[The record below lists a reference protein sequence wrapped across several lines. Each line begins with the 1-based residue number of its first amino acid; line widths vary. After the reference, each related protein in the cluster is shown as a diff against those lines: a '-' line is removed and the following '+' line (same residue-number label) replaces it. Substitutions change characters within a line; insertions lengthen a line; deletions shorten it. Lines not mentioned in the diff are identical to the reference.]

1 MKTTGCGGI
10 NEKVGDEVADTQ
22 GNGVGQGGER
32 DAEISVIVPVYNVRP
47 YLDRCMESL
56 LGQTFRDFEL
66 ILVDDGSTD
75 GSGER
80 CDEWAEM
87 DGRIR
92 VFHQANAGQGAARN
106 RAVRRSIGKWIAF
119 VDADDYVA
127 ADYLE
132 YLRGLALTHG
142 ADIAMCPNIFT
153 NGEPLPAAED
163 DHCTV
168 YERSEVCLKLQEGVL
183 RSGPVCKLYRR
194 ELLEACPFPEGRA
207 YEDTAIMGRLLREAQ
222 RVVLGARILYAYFVN
237 PGSTTRA
244 LTPKKLRDQLW
255 ANLQMA
261 LFFEGVGEREAE
273 ALTWELLRKNIL
285 TDIKTRVLPVGELRA
300 FWREHRGKIASWN
313 VMGVKCRVALAAPW
327 LYRLWCR
334 LARK

>member
-1 MKTTGCGGI
+1 M
-10 NEKVGDEVADTQ
+10 
-22 GNGVGQGGER
+22 R
-32 DAEISVIVPVYNVRP
+32 DVEISVIVPVYNVRP
-47 YLDRCMESL
+47 YLDRCMESV

-80 CDEWAEM
+80 CDEWAEK

-106 RAVRRSIGKWIAF
+106 RAVRRSAGKWIVF

-127 ADYLE
+127 EDYLE
-132 YLRGLALTHG
+132 YLWKLARKHG
-142 ADIAMCPNIFT
+142 ADISMCPNVYT
-153 NGEPLPAAED
+153 KGEPLAAPED
-163 DHCTV
+163 AGSVV

-207 YEDTAIMGRLLREAQ
+207 YEDTAIMGRLLRGAQ
-222 RVVLGARILYAYFVN
+222 RVVLGSRVLYAYFVN
-237 PGSTTRA
+237 PESTTRA
-244 LTPKKLRDQLW
+244 HTPEKLRDQLW

-261 LFFEGVGEREAE
+261 LFFAEVGEKKAE
-273 ALTWELLRKNIL
+273 ALTWELLRKFIL
-285 TDIKTRVLPVGELRA
+285 ADIKTGVMPVGELRA
-300 FWREHRGKIASWN
+300 FWREHHGKIASGD
-313 VMGVKCRVALAAPW
+313 MLGVKCRVALAAPW

-334 LARK
+334 AGRWGKTRND